1 MTSRATPETPVEDAA
16 ENVAAGAEP
25 AWIEVGSPKRR
36 TGPPAWSDEIPRD
49 AWDGRDSADQPEQSD
64 APARF
69 EVMEVQESADGD
81 SAQAP
86 EGAAAADGDD
96 ADRDDATAD
105 EVVDAADEDVSGG
118 AQAPASDF
126 DVWVQEAAEAAE
138 PDEPAEPA
146 EHTEN
151 TAPAEP
157 ADQAP
162 PAAPGEDPESGDR
175 WQVVSEQAPAQ
186 PSDETAVLS
195 PTAAAAQSPLDLAE
209 DSSAPAETA
218 PTAPIPLAD
227 DPASRSERSQP
238 HAPRTEPR
246 TKAFPVPIDDLKT
259 MPKASPTM
267 PNNAV
272 VADAPQ
278 ADAQEPPH
286 SQSPPAQAPHS
297 PVAQPQVAPA
307 RETTVSDE
315 TDGTDSAAPTTS
327 AEAAEPR
334 KAGTLSGALDLVLP
348 HLAPYRGS
356 LIAGL
361 IALVLSVWSLVALPF
376 PLKYSIDAA
385 LAAAGAGSTA
395 PDGIGADPS
404 TALFLAAGALAVLV
418 AAQAGFRA
426 LSVSALNRMGARVA
440 TDLRG
445 RLLNHLHRLSP
456 GRDIDDLGRSASPLI
471 EDVARLRDL
480 VSHTGPRIVTGLL
493 ALASLLIMLL
503 VIEPLAAAIV
513 LVTAALTALAAR
525 AALAHQRR
533 REAAAAADELL
544 LAETADELLSAT
556 RTIQSYGLEERAAQ
570 SLGELG
576 ARTGGSRSAARRSA
590 AVGSFLT
597 ELITGLGVG
606 AALLLGGWRMN
617 AGTMTPGELT
627 MVVAAVLIAVLL
639 AREVVRHSVGLRATI
654 AAGDRVGE
662 LLEHRAAITEPGRS
676 QQIGALRGEVVYSA
690 LSAQGRRGP
699 LFDGVSLVIPAGQHV
714 ALVGRDGDEAS
725 ALLSYLLRFDQPDS
739 GRVLLDRYDTRE
751 LSLADLRRGLAVVQR
766 ESALFSESVRE
777 NIRVGRPG
785 ATDDE
790 IVEAARRSGA
800 DEFITL
806 LPDGYDTHLSRRGA
820 ALTDGQR
827 RAIAITRALLRDAP
841 VVLLDDADADLAPAE
856 RDLVQR
862 ALAALTDGRTT
873 LLSSQEPETI
883 LAADRVLCFESGVLA
898 EDGAPAQLAE
908 DPDSWLSLRLNAGTD
923 PR

>member
-1 MTSRATPETPVEDAA
+1 MTSRATPETPVENAVENSADAA
-16 ENVAAGAEP
+16 PP

-49 AWDGRDSADQPEQSD
+49 AWDGLHSADQPEQSE

-69 EVMEVQESADGD
+69 EVMEVQEPADESARAPEDAAEADGD
-81 SAQAP
+81 
-86 EGAAAADGDD
+86 AAAAD
-96 ADRDDATAD
+96 
-105 EVVDAADEDVSGG
+105 VAAAEESVPDG
-118 AQAPASDF
+118 APAIGSDF
-126 DVWVQEAAEAAE
+126 DVWVQEVAEHAEHPEHAEHVEHAE
-138 PDEPAEPA
+138 PPHPEP
-146 EHTEN
+146 
-151 TAPAEP
+151 
-157 ADQAP
+157 D
-162 PAAPGEDPESGDR
+162 APGEDPESGDR
-175 WQVVSEQAPAQ
+175 WQVVPEQAAAQ
-186 PSDETAVLS
+186 PS
-195 PTAAAAQSPLDLAE
+195 
-209 DSSAPAETA
+209 
-218 PTAPIPLAD
+218 
-227 DPASRSERSQP
+227 
-238 HAPRTEPR
+238 APRTEPR
-246 TKAFPVPIDDLKT
+246 PKAFPVPIDDLKT
-259 MPKASPTM
+259 MQKASPTM

-278 ADAQEPPH
+278 SAPQE
-286 SQSPPAQAPHS
+286 PAQARAPH
-297 PVAQPQVAPA
+297 PPAVQPQAAPAQEQPRPVPSDSSHSAPA
-307 RETTVSDE
+307 RGVEGGAD
-315 TDGTDSAAPTTS
+315 DAGSAA
-327 AEAAEPR
+327 AESSEPR

-456 GRDIDDLGRSASPLI
+456 GRDINDLGRSASPLI

-841 VVLLDDADADLAPAE
+841 VVLLDDADADLASAE

-908 DPDSWLSLRLNAGTD
+908 DPDSWLSLRLRAAAQTAG
-923 PR
+923 

>member
-1 MTSRATPETPVEDAA
+1 MTSEATPETPVENGADAA
-16 ENVAAGAEP
+16 PP

-49 AWDGRDSADQPEQSD
+49 AWDGLHSAGQPEQSE
-64 APARF
+64 ASARF
-69 EVMEVQESADGD
+69 EVMEVQEPADESAH
-81 SAQAP
+81 AP
-86 EGAAAADGDD
+86 EDAAAADGD
-96 ADRDDATAD
+96 AA
-105 EVVDAADEDVSGG
+105 EVDVAAVEESVPVG
-118 AQAPASDF
+118 APAAGPDF
-126 DVWVQEAAEAAE
+126 DVRVQEAAEHAEHPEHPEHPEHAEHVEHAE
-138 PDEPAEPA
+138 PPHPEA
-146 EHTEN
+146 
-151 TAPAEP
+151 
-157 ADQAP
+157 
-162 PAAPGEDPESGDR
+162 AAPGEDPESGGR
-175 WQVVSEQAPAQ
+175 WQVVPEQAAAQ

-195 PTAAAAQSPLDLAE
+195 PAAAQSPLDRAGG
-209 DSSAPAETA
+209 SPSPGETA

-227 DPASRSERSQP
+227 ASRSERSQP
-238 HAPRTEPR
+238 SAPRTEPR
-246 TKAFPVPIDDLKT
+246 PKAFPVPIDDLKT
-259 MPKASPTM
+259 MQKASPTM
-267 PNNAV
+267 PKNAV

-278 ADAQEPPH
+278 SAPQE
-286 SQSPPAQAPHS
+286 PAQARTPH
-297 PVAQPQVAPA
+297 PPAAQPQAAPA
-307 RETTVSDE
+307 QEQPRPMPSDSPQPAHE
-315 TDGTDSAAPTTS
+315 SGMRAGADDAGSSAAETS
-327 AEAAEPR
+327 ETR
-334 KAGTLSGALDLVLP
+334 RAGTLSGALDLVLP

-361 IALVLSVWSLVALPF
+361 ITLVLSVWALVALPF
-376 PLKYSIDAA
+376 PLKYSIDAS
-385 LAAAGAGSTA
+385 LAAAGADSTA

-404 TALFLAAGALAVLV
+404 TALLLAAGALAVLV

-456 GRDIDDLGRSASPLI
+456 GRDIGDLGRSASPLI

-480 VSHTGPRIVTGLL
+480 VSHTGPRLVTGLL
-493 ALASLLIMLL
+493 ALTSLLIMLL

-513 LVTAALTALAAR
+513 LVTAALTAVAAR

-617 AGTMTPGELT
+617 AGAMTPGELT
-627 MVVAAVLIAVLL
+627 MVIAAVLIAVLL
-639 AREVVRHSVGLRATI
+639 ARDVVRHSVGLRATI

-690 LSAQGRRGP
+690 LSAPGRRGP

-806 LPDGYDTHLSRRGA
+806 LPDGYDTHLTRRGA

-827 RAIAITRALLRDAP
+827 RVIAITRALLRDAP

-862 ALAALTDGRTT
+862 ALAALTDGRTA
-873 LLSSQEPETI
+873 LLSSQEPESI
-883 LAADRVLCFESGVLA
+883 LAADRALCFESGVLA
-898 EDGAPAQLAE
+898 EDGVPAQLAE
-908 DPDSWLSLRLNAGTD
+908 DPDSWLAVWFHTAGETAG
-923 PR
+923 